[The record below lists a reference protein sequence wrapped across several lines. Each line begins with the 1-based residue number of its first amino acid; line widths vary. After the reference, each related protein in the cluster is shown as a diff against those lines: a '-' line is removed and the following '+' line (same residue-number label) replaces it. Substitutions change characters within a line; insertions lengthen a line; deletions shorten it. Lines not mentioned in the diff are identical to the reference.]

1 MRVPYSRLLIGAAS
15 LGLTVALLSG
25 APSLAAETAVR
36 APVPAVSVPSTA
48 QSETA
53 VFAGG
58 CFWGVQGVYQHV
70 KGVTSAVSGFTGGA
84 RDTAHYET
92 VSGGDTGHAESV
104 RVTFD
109 PRVVSYA
116 DLLRIYFSVVAD
128 PTQLNRQGPDTGT
141 QYRTALFP
149 NSPAQ
154 LKVANAYI
162 AQLRAAKVWPRPI
175 VTKIEKAQ
183 PFYPAEDYHQDY
195 LTLHPTSG
203 YIVYNDMPKLKALKQ
218 LYPQTWREKPVLV
231 NGA

>member
-1 MRVPYSRLLIGAAS
+1 MIAYLLDEAKVAAVHGAAF
-15 LGLTVALLSG
+15 GLS
-25 APSLAAETAVR
+25 
-36 APVPAVSVPSTA
+36 PAMRISYAT
-48 QSETA
+48 SEG
-53 VFAGG
+53 FADR
-58 CFWGVQGVYQHV
+58 GVQRIQ
-70 KGVTSAVSGFTGGA
+70 TACAALALGA

-141 QYRTALFP
+141 QYRSALFP
-149 NSPAQ
+149 NNPGQ

-162 AQLRAAKVWPRPI
+162 AQLRAAKLWQKPI

-203 YIVYNDMPKLKALKQ
+203 YIVYNDLPKIKALKQ
-218 LYPQTWREKPVLV
+218 LYPQVWREKPVLV
-231 NGA
+231 NG

>member
-1 MRVPYSRLLIGAAS
+1 MRPIYSRLLIGVAS
-15 LGLTVALLSG
+15 LGLTVALVSG

-36 APVPAVSVPSTA
+36 APAPALTVPATA
-48 QSETA
+48 PSETA

-58 CFWGVQGVYQHV
+58 CFWGVQGVFQHV

-141 QYRTALFP
+141 QYRSALFP
-149 NSPAQ
+149 NNPGQ

-162 AQLRAAKVWPRPI
+162 AQLRAAKLWQKPI

-203 YIVYNDMPKLKALKQ
+203 YIVYNDLPKIKALKQ
-218 LYPQTWREKPVLV
+218 LYPQVWREKPVLV
-231 NGA
+231 NG